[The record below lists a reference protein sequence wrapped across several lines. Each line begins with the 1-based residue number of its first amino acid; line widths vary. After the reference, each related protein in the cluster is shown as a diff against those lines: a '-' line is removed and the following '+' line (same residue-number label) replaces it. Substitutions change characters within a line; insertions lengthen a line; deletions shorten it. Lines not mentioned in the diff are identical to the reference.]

1 MAITSGFFNSKNGDR
16 KYDTVDWSSMFEG
29 MFADG
34 VFKTIG
40 ENFAPKAGSGMQVT
54 IGTGK
59 AWFNK
64 AFIKN
69 SSLHQVAINT
79 SDVLL
84 DRIDAIVI
92 EINHT
97 ESVRQGTIKYI
108 AGTPASSPSKPALT
122 KSEQVNQYPITY
134 VTVPHGSS
142 SISQSNI
149 EVMVGKSECPFAVGL
164 IEGIDIDYMF
174 SQWESQFNEWFD
186 RMKDQLSTDA
196 AGKLQVE
203 IDETNERITA
213 MHEVV
218 EEIVTIQP
226 SEWDSANLCSI
237 INNKIKPGVD
247 VNIELPYGW
256 NGSSTDYEMIKAI
269 QNSNIILV
277 LRDNGSAHKINLH
290 ALNGKPTIAIKLR
303 VIYSGNISG
312 VAAQTLSENSIETYS
327 APEIQNRNQTVIKI

>member
-1 MAITSGFFNSKNGDR
+1 MAITSGFFDSKNGDR
-16 KYDTVDWSSMFEG
+16 KYNTTDWSSMFEG

-40 ENFAPKAGSGMQVT
+40 ENFVPKAGSGMQVS

-69 SSLHQVAINT
+69 SATHLVTIND

-97 ESVRQGTIKYI
+97 EPVRQGTIKYI
-108 AGTPASSPSKPALT
+108 AGTPASSPSKPSLT

-134 VTVPHGSS
+134 ITVPHGST

-149 EVMVGKSECPFAVGL
+149 EAMVGKSECPFAVGL

-174 SQWESQFNEWFD
+174 SQWEAQFDEWFET
-186 RMKDQLSTDA
+186 MKDQLSTDA
-196 AGKLQVE
+196 AGKLQTQ
-203 IDETNERITA
+203 IDELKEVTEITLSSSKWSNNQQTVSVSGVT
-213 MHEVV
+213 ESSEPLFDVKV
-218 EEIVTIQP
+218 SGSISNKVLQESEWSKIIDIVTGTDQITFY
-226 SEWDSANLCSI
+226 SKSAI
-237 INNKIKPGVD
+237 
-247 VNIELPYGW
+247 
-256 NGSSTDYEMIKAI
+256 STDLTVRMK
-269 QNSNIILV
+269 
-277 LRDNGSAHKINLH
+277 
-290 ALNGKPTIAIKLR
+290 GK
-303 VIYSGNISG
+303 
-312 VAAQTLSENSIETYS
+312 
-327 APEIQNRNQTVIKI
+327 